1 MPGLFRVTAVTNTA
15 VVGRL
20 LLRDGRECP
29 IVWKHSEDLISISRQ
44 LLTKTK
50 AVIDIT
56 GISRATFLSA
66 MLRLNPIPQAA

>member
-1 MPGLFRVTAVTNTA
+1 MSDRVETLGGPNLHFA
-15 VVGRL
+15 
-20 LLRDGRECP
+20 
-29 IVWKHSEDLISISRQ
+29 Q

-56 GISRATFLSA
+56 GISLRNVLGA